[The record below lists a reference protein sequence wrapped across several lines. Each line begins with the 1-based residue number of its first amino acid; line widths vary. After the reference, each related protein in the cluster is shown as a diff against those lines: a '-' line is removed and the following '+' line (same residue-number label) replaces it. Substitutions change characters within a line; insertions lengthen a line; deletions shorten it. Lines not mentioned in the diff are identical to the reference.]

1 MVHSILTGA
10 VCGVG
15 GYLVTVEVDMADGL
29 PCMEMVGFLGSE
41 VKESA
46 HRVRVALKNAGYDI
60 PPKRFTIN
68 LSPAGIRKGGSAF
81 DLPIAI
87 GVLKSMGVPAL
98 PEKEKILAVGE
109 LGLDGS
115 VRGVRGILP
124 ILLAAKEKGVRVCLI
139 PECNR
144 REGECIEGLQIIGV
158 REFREL
164 MDYPKLLEKERR
176 KKREKRKQGQNE
188 IPAWKE
194 APDFG
199 DIMGQAMAKR
209 AGEIAA
215 AGFHNLLLSGPPG
228 TGKSM
233 LALAMS
239 KILPPMS
246 EKEMLDTS
254 GIYSVAGLL
263 NEEMYFVRERP
274 FQNPHHTIT
283 PQAFVGGGSVPKPG
297 VISLANHG
305 VLFLDELPEFKR
317 QTLDMLRQPL
327 EEGRITIARKS
338 GSYTYP
344 CDFMLVAAM
353 NPCPCGYF
361 PDVNRCRCSEKEV
374 RRYVKSISGPLLNRF
389 DLCVG
394 VMRTPYGQMGGKQ
407 KGENSRIVRERV
419 IKARKIQLDR
429 NGGNT
434 FNGRIPAA
442 RIDELAVTDKRA
454 EKAIERYY
462 AAKDLSIRGYH
473 RLLRV
478 ARTIAD
484 LDGSEK
490 IEEKHV
496 LEAVSYRGMLD
507 A

>member
-68 LSPAGIRKGGSAF
+68 LSPAGIKKGGSAF

-87 GVLKSMGVPAL
+87 GILQSMGVPAL

-124 ILLAAKEKGVRVCLI
+124 ILLAAKEKGVRICLI

-144 REGECIEGLQIIGV
+144 REGECIEGLKVIGI
-158 REFREL
+158 REFKEL
-164 MDYPKLLEKERR
+164 TDYPGLLKRACR
-176 KKREKRKQGQNE
+176 KKRGKGKQEQSEN
-188 IPAWKE
+188 PLQKE
-194 APDFG
+194 APDFE
-199 DIMGQAMAKR
+199 DIMGQGMAKR

-246 EKEMLDTS
+246 EKEMLDAS
-254 GIYSVAGLL
+254 GVYSVAGLL
-263 NEEMYFVRERP
+263 NEEMCFVRERP
-274 FQNPHHTIT
+274 FQSPHHTIT
-283 PQAFVGGGSVPKPG
+283 PQAFVGGGSVPRPG

-361 PDVNRCRCSEKEV
+361 PDANRCRCSEKEV

-389 DLCVG
+389 DLCAG
-394 VMRTPYGQMGGKQ
+394 VMRTPYDRIGRKE
-407 KGENSRIVRERV
+407 KGENSRTVRERV
-419 IKARKIQLDR
+419 IKARKIQSDR
-429 NGGNT
+429 NGGNI
-434 FNGRIPAA
+434 FNGRVPAA
-442 RIDELAVTDKRA
+442 RIDELAVADKGAKR
-454 EKAIERYY
+454 AIERYY
-462 AAKDLSIRGYH
+462 TARDLSIRGYH

-484 LDGSEK
+484 LDESEK

-496 LEAVSYRGMLD
+496 LEALSYRGMLD